1 MHWRSSSLLC
11 LRLLNNACISR
22 ETLSGAN
29 RFVAFCT
36 RCHTRLTCT
45 TRWLCSC
52 IVSRY
57 GMGVPWLQ
65 GSVLQFAGFC
75 RRIQH
80 VYSACHHRRR

>member
-29 RFVAFCT
+29 RIVAFC
-36 RCHTRLTCT
+36 

-65 GSVLQFAGFC
+65 GSVLQLAGFC

-80 VYSACHHRRR
+80 VYAACHHRRRKCS